1 MAETYGGGGDIRQL
15 YGVILRDKAKTADQD
30 TLMAYRVV
38 VSDLMSGTSGDA
50 AKELQAA
57 LADLEAAI
65 QGNWSGGPLVLASS

>member
-38 VSDLMSGTSGDA
+38 VSDLMSGASGDA